1 MFKIKVFLS
10 MTIFSLLLIFTSF
23 IKNETREIEKKIFN
37 KNKEVN
43 LNEKDLYESQLDF
56 SYLTSPSIIE
66 EKIKY
71 LDVEDYY
78 PMEFSKI
85 FLSLS
90 SFENLQN
97 KFATQENIDEKKKQK
112 RIIK

>member
-97 KFATQENIDEKKKQK
+97 KFATQKNIDEKKNKK
-112 RIIK
+112 E

>member
-97 KFATQENIDEKKKQK
+97 KFATQENIDEKKNKK
-112 RIIK
+112 E